1 MSALVGERKARVTQ
15 SLGYFLNV
23 CFSDDKKIYIIC
35 LTAIQ
40 SQVVSGNRL
49 YCGAVDFVDLA

>member
-1 MSALVGERKARVTQ
+1 MSAFVGERKARVTQ

-23 CFSDDKKIYIIC
+23 CFSDDKIYIYIIC
-35 LTAIQ
+35 LTAIR

-49 YCGAVDFVDLA
+49 